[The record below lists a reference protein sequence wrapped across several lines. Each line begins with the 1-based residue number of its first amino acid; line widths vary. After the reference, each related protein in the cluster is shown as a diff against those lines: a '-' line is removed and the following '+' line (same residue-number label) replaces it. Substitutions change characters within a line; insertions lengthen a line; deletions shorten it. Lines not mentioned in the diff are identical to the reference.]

1 MNAMYPMT
9 ASSSYSGYSSVAY
22 KQYSTSKVLADV
34 ALASFNESSFDGPDQ
49 GNLACAY
56 MVNRMV
62 KRATGHTYGA
72 DPDTVSSVWQDMLQK
87 GAKHITPGL
96 AEPGDIAFSLSDKAL
111 QNIGG
116 GTAHIG
122 IVIKPGIIV
131 SNSSNNRRFNGLDT
145 FESFSKKYQYFD
157 ILRLPERGIYA

>member
-9 ASSSYSGYSSVAY
+9 ASSSYSSVAY
-22 KQYSTSKVLADV
+22 KQHSTSKLLANV
-34 ALASFNESSFDGPDQ
+34 ALASFNESSLDGPDQ

-62 KRATGHTYGA
+62 KRATGRTYGA

-87 GAKHITPGL
+87 GAKHIAPSL
-96 AEPGDIAFSLSDKAL
+96 AEPGDIAFSLSNKAL
-111 QNIGG
+111 QNVGG

-122 IVIKPGIIV
+122 IVIKPNIIV

-145 FESFSKKYQYFD
+145 FESFAKKYQYFD